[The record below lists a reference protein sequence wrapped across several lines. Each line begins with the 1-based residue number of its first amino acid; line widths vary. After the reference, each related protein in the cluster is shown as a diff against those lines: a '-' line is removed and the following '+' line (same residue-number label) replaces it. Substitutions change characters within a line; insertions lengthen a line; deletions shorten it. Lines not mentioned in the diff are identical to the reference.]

1 MNDTELLSEIV
12 KDAGET
18 IPARKKEIYG
28 LPQAVYLIIILLSVL
43 LLAACAINAAA
54 ISRLQIRAEELEA
67 QAAQAQSALAE
78 AQAQL
83 EQARIEVSAAAPQS
97 AAAAPV
103 DYDTILRAVA
113 HRGLSKEAPE
123 NTLPAFRLAAERGF
137 RYVETDIQFTA
148 DGVPV
153 CLHDEDIDRTSDGSG
168 MIDSLTLEQ
177 VRQYDFG
184 SWKSEDYAGTRIP
197 TFEEFL
203 YLCRNLGLHPYIE
216 MKAETV
222 SNGARVRQLVQI
234 VEACGMKGKVT
245 WISFS
250 HYLLTV
256 IRDCDPEARL
266 GYLVEYVDENAV
278 AMANILRNGQN
289 EVFLDTAEYT
299 DEGCQICMDNHM
311 PLEFW
316 VVDKTDKILNLNPYI
331 TGVTSNQQ
339 IAGKI
344 RYEAVAGRK

>member
-1 MNDTELLSEIV
+1 MNDTELLSEIL
-12 KDAGET
+12 KDAGEA

-28 LPQAVYLIIILLSVL
+28 LPQSVFLIIILLSIL
-43 LLAACAINAAA
+43 LLVACAINAAA
-54 ISRLQIRAEELEA
+54 ISRLQIRTEELET

-83 EQARIEVSAAAPQS
+83 EQARIEVASAASQTG
-97 AAAAPV
+97 AAAPV
-103 DYDTILRAVA
+103 EYDTILRAVA
-113 HRGLSKEAPE
+113 HRGLSMEAPE

-137 RYVETDIQFTA
+137 HYVETDIQFTA

-153 CLHDEDIDRTSDGSG
+153 CLHDRYIDRTSDGSG
-168 MIDSLTLEQ
+168 TIDSMTLEE
-177 VRQYDFG
+177 VRRYDFG

-222 SNGARVRQLVQI
+222 SNGARARQLAQI
-234 VEACGMKGKVT
+234 VEACGMSGKVT

-256 IRDCDPEARL
+256 LRDCDPKAPL
-266 GYLVEYVDENAV
+266 GYLVEFVDENAV
-278 AMANILRNGQN
+278 AMANVLRNGQN
-289 EVFLDTAEYT
+289 EVFLDTGEYT
-299 DEGCQICMDNHM
+299 DEGCQLCIDNDM
-311 PLEFW
+311 PLELW
-316 VVDKTDKILNLNPYI
+316 VEDNPENILNLNPYI

-339 IAGKI
+339 IAGKV
-344 RYEAVAGRK
+344 RYEAVAGQK